1 MNVPASADAEAAV
14 PRPRAPERV
23 PGGCT
28 GFHGLFCCEG
38 RGFAIIWSCA
48 FGTVADPVPRTAAA
62 TATAKVS
69 PAQEAPAACGRRG
82 KESDMTAN
90 TLASGNSR
98 FLPALA
104 AALIGLG
111 VIILA
116 GHVQAHALHEAA
128 HDVRHATGFP
138 CH

>member
-1 MNVPASADAEAAV
+1 
-14 PRPRAPERV
+14 
-23 PGGCT
+23 
-28 GFHGLFCCEG
+28 
-38 RGFAIIWSCA
+38 
-48 FGTVADPVPRTAAA
+48 
-62 TATAKVS
+62 
-69 PAQEAPAACGRRG
+69 
-82 KESDMTAN
+82 MTAN